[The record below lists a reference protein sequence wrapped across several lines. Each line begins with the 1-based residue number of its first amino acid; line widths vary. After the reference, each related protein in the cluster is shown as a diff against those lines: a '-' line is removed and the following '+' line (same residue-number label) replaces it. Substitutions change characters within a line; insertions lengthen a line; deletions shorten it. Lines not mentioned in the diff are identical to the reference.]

1 MKAELLGEATYKITL
16 DKTESAS
23 MPTDGRSCDMH
34 RFICGIIDRLAAEQ
48 GLVFPE
54 GRLLVEAFLRSDGSS
69 VFFVSALEQDG
80 TCTEQRYYSCEITG
94 IEQLRCLCEAL
105 SHTQT
110 YCRIYCGSDPLQYR
124 FVFTDPPPDTE
135 RICNEYGEYCE
146 ISPLFAAQTE
156 EYLTEIASGNAPEKL
171 SMILG

>member
-69 VFFVSALEQDG
+69 VFFVSALEQESFH
-80 TCTEQRYYSCEITG
+80 TEQKYYSCEITG
-94 IEQLRCLCEAL
+94 IEQLRNLCDAL
-105 SHTQT
+105 STTQT
-110 YCRIYCGSDPLQYR
+110 HCRIYCGSDPLQYR
-124 FVFTDPPPDTE
+124 FIFTDPSSDTE
-135 RICNEYGEYCE
+135 RICSEYGEYGE

-156 EYLTEIASGNAPEKL
+156 EYLTEVASGNAPEKL